1 MEVLVTQSCL
11 TLCNPMDRST
21 LGSSV
26 DGILQARIL
35 EWVAIPSP
43 RNLSNPEIK
52 PGSSTLQADS
62 LPSEPPG
69 KPYGNLYYV
78 FGEVYPINPTFYEP
92 HGLFF
97 QMNIFFKF

>member
-1 MEVLVTQSCL
+1 
-11 TLCNPMDRST
+11 MDCST

-35 EWVAIPSP
+35 EWVAVPSP
-43 RNLSNPEIK
+43 RNLPNPEIK

-78 FGEVYPINPTFYEP
+78 FGEVYPINPMFYEP
-92 HGLFF
+92 QGLFF
-97 QMNIFFKF
+97 QMNFFFQVLSIS